1 MLLLSARSNLS
12 TLNKRHNFLL
22 SVSCPSHR
30 HSDPARLRPTI
41 CKSSAKQLSPK
52 SRFYSPA
59 ALPQLRHQNGSTC
72 QGLAPEPPLRSSAL
86 PHAAPQPYA
95 IAGRFPT
102 RGWLRGGCSHPPWPT
117 STVAPGMR
125 TPRDLGMP
133 PAHAPMLMPSR
144 PAMSPCSGG
153 IWGGGGEGRTANACS
168 QGGPQPGMERHRIP
182 GPPPARPAW
191 APLRPCQA
199 LTYTCLLLTLWLRAG
214 RQQAAGRQGSQ
225 PLQLCLLHRKNPTR
239 RPAPTAPL

>member
-153 IWGGGGEGRTANACS
+153 IWGGGGGKD
-168 QGGPQPGMERHRIP
+168 GQPTPAARGVP
-182 GPPPARPAW
+182 SPARRGIASRDPPRQACLGPTPAMPG
-191 APLRPCQA
+191 AYIHMSPLDIV
-199 LTYTCLLLTLWLRAG
+199 
-214 RQQAAGRQGSQ
+214 AAGRQAAGSRQ
-225 PLQLCLLHRKNPTR
+225 AGL
-239 RPAPTAPL
+239 PAAAALPASP